1 MFQEEQ
7 NRGKPNWE
15 HLNDELHVLI
25 TVEDSENRAQLKLE
39 RAVDEVKKLLT
50 VVSKSDIYLIPRL
63 LSSFSQWQLCTILAR
78 HELTRSR
85 LGWRLTARRMLQI
98 NSEGICLI
106 AIKGSW
112 RKGLCFQPELQAD
125 NSSLTLTGVVRR
137 LGNSLSLKFAN
148 NQLRMLQV
156 GR

>member
-1 MFQEEQ
+1 MTIVH
-7 NRGKPNWE
+7 NS
-15 HLNDELHVLI
+15 
-25 TVEDSENRAQLKLE
+25 TSSRALG
-39 RAVDEVKKLLT
+39 
-50 VVSKSDIYLIPRL
+50 
-63 LSSFSQWQLCTILAR
+63 SQAGLP
-78 HELTRSR
+78 
-85 LGWRLTARRMLQI
+85 ARRMLQI